1 MGISDKIQARL
12 EGPKASAKRERFK
25 KKAELRTEG
34 VLRKLRVLEHC
45 ANPRLYE
52 YSKEDLDKVFD
63 AINQQI
69 RDTRLQFNRHL
80 AKKPFTLDE

>member
-1 MGISDKIQARL
+1 MDVSGKIQRRL
-12 EGPKASAKRERFK
+12 EGPKTLARRERFK

-63 AINQQI
+63 AINQQV

>member
-1 MGISDKIQARL
+1 MEDTDAL
-12 EGPKASAKRERFK
+12 VKRDRFK
-25 KKAELRTEG
+25 NKVEPRTES
-34 VLRKLRVLEHC
+34 VIKKLRVLAHC

-63 AINQQI
+63 AINQEV

-80 AKKPFTLDE
+80 AKKPFTLND

>member
-1 MGISDKIQARL
+1 MGISGKMEYRL
-12 EGPKASAKRERFK
+12 KGPSASTKRERFK
-25 KKAELRTEG
+25 KKAEQRTEA
-34 VLRKLRVLEHC
+34 VLKKLRVLEHC

-63 AINQQI
+63 AINQQV

-80 AKKPFTLDE
+80 AKKPFTLND